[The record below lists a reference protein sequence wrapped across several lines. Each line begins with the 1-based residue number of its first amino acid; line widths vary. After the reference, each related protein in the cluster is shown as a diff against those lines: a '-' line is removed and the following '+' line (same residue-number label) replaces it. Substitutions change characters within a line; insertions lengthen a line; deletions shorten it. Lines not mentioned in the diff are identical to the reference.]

1 MVDINIVQ
9 RYVQLINVIDKT
21 INLLRVDGLDINL
34 PKMRC
39 WKGSEEFS
47 SNPGLLLF
55 EDVFPSW
62 PVLFSPFS
70 VVQFLVY
77 VFDYFI
83 YLNTQCICVN
93 YSQIWIIVI
102 YFLSPMIKI
111 EKILNTF
118 WFLVSHFWWTLAN
131 KSFFWMYI

>member
-1 MVDINIVQ
+1 M
-9 RYVQLINVIDKT
+9 L
-21 INLLRVDGLDINL
+21 
-34 PKMRC
+34 C

-62 PVLFSPFS
+62 PVLFSSFS

-83 YLNTQCICVN
+83 YLNTHCICVN

-118 WFLVSHFWWTLAN
+118 WFLLSHFWWTLAN
-131 KSFFWMYI
+131 KSFFWTYIYQEWYAVLNHSLSIRYKNEISSWFQQ